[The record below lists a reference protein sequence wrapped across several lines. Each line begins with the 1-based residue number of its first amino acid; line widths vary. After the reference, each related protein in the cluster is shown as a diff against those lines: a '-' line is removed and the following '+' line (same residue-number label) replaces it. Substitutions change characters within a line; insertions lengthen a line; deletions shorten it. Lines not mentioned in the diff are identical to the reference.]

1 MLIDIHACMPSTHNS
16 ISIFPINSGQKNR
29 QYVPTFSIPQFL
41 IWNFI
46 ALSLGTGFLLKLYI
60 IESLKLHGK
69 YIYIYIYIW
78 HFSREN
84 YSVDT
89 WRVENIIGFPC
100 VSGCHW
106 CPLLLS
112 WPSCMHTFWI
122 QQQDK
127 LFKAIEQN
135 PFEFGKLFLV
145 HQKER
150 GTKVLKI
157 LELMWN

>member
-1 MLIDIHACMPSTHNS
+1 MHAWRLLITASAYIYHKLRTEKPTVRTDILDPPP
-16 ISIFPINSGQKNR
+16 ISYMKLHSSFLGNR
-29 QYVPTFSIPQFL
+29 FL
-41 IWNFI
+41 IE
-46 ALSLGTGFLLKLYI
+46 ALYYWKFEITWD
-60 IESLKLHGK
+60 
-69 YIYIYIYIW
+69 IYIYIW

-106 CPLLLS
+106 YPLLLS

-127 LFKAIEQN
+127 LFKVIEQN